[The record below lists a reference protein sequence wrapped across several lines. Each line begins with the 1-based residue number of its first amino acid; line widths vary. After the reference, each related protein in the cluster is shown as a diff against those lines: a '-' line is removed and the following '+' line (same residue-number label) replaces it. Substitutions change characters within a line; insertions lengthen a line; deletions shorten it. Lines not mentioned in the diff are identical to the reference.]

1 MKIENQS
8 KAKTGTIKSISAVK
22 ENFDTAGFTQA
33 DITIRKT
40 FSHKVLIRKLVR
52 GKSSRRPKQNV
63 LMRAHSKRMKQV

>member
-8 KAKTGTIKSISAVK
+8 KAKTGTIKLISAVK
-22 ENFDTAGFTQA
+22 EDFDTAGFTLA

-40 FSHKVLIRKLVR
+40 FSHKVLIRKLIR
-52 GKSSRRPKQNV
+52 EKSSRRPKQIV

>member
-22 ENFDTAGFTQA
+22 ENFDTAGFTQTY
-33 DITIRKT
+33 ITIRKT

-52 GKSSRRPKQNV
+52 GKSQENRNR
-63 LMRAHSKRMKQV
+63 LF